1 MSKLTITLD
10 EQATAKYL
18 AVASMR
24 TAGEVNSDCEPSG
37 PTIYVDISPV
47 FESEAYIMN
56 GNACI
61 ELGSASVSLLED

>member
-47 FESEAYIMN
+47 FES
-56 GNACI
+56 
-61 ELGSASVSLLED
+61 